1 MSDKI
6 SPDVAAQE
14 LERFFEAMDL
24 DVDPEYMDDEDQK
37 SFESNHRKLVRAI
50 VCGNLVIND
59 KGEPVYTPK
68 GGDGASVTFHEPTGS
83 SLQAMR
89 GKRDADVDKLFGA
102 MADMTH
108 TSVATFSL
116 MKHRDLKICTAI
128 AGFLLGG

>member
-1 MSDKI
+1 MSKI
-6 SPDVAAQE
+6 SPDVAVKE
-14 LERFFEAMDL
+14 LERFFDAMDL
-24 DVDPEYMDDEDQK
+24 DVDPEYMDEDDQR
-37 SFESNHRKLVRAI
+37 SFDANHRKLVRSI
-50 VCGNLVIND
+50 VDGHLVIND

-68 GGDGASVTFHEPTGS
+68 SGNGESITFHEPTGA

-89 GKRDADVDKLFGA
+89 GKKDQDVDKLFGA

-128 AGFLLGG
+128 SNFLLGG